1 MTDIIGRAVAVIL
14 LVAVILFGVALF
26 LNTAD
31 SNIQTKLKDD
41 SISFVDSC
49 RGLGKIDPIELITY
63 IDKVE
68 NCGDFEAVVS
78 VEKTA
83 EYYDETQDRL
93 SHSTTYIA
101 HKQLLDAIYS
111 SSGQDKPYILHSGD
125 RIQVEV
131 RRTGAG
137 FTALFGLIGRGGR
150 EGDLIT
156 SYGGLV
162 LHDGR

>member
-14 LVAVILFGVALF
+14 LVLIIVFGVALF
-26 LNTAD
+26 LNAAD
-31 SNIQTKLKDD
+31 ANVQTKLKDD

-49 RGLGKIDPIELITY
+49 RGLGKIEPSELIAY

-68 NCGDFEAVVS
+68 NCGDFEAIVS
-78 VEKTA
+78 VEKTS
-83 EYYDETQDRL
+83 EYYDEVNDRL
-93 SHSTTYIA
+93 SHSTTYIS
-101 HKQLLDAIYS
+101 HKQLLDAIYT

-131 RRTGAG
+131 KRTGAG
-137 FTALFGLIGRGGR
+137 FTALFGLVGRGGR